1 MYGKLCIILAYSKK
15 GKAFATF
22 YKRNLRKLL
31 VLKTSMLTS
40 TYDKFVNVQIF
51 ILNFKGESLL

>member
-22 YKRNLRKLL
+22 HQEKREKITCT
-31 VLKTSMLTS
+31 KKYFKTAFFPQTSM
-40 TYDKFVNVQIF
+40 
-51 ILNFKGESLL
+51 

>member
-22 YKRNLRKLL
+22 YQEKCEKITCTKEIY
-31 VLKTSMLTS
+31 LKMHFFRRL
-40 TYDKFVNVQIF
+40 QC
-51 ILNFKGESLL
+51 